1 MSSSQGSNE
10 SRIEYH
16 KRFRIEDDVMAVN
29 HPPRWFFVLVLV
41 AASFGA
47 ACKQSPTAPADVPL
61 GQPFDLRAGQS
72 AVVPGGLKVTF
83 DRVVSDSRCP
93 IDAIC
98 VTAGEARLA
107 LTLSA
112 ADAAPVL
119 REVRADSAAPEVS
132 YLAYT
137 IRVIALQ
144 PYPRSDRI
152 PAPEEF
158 VATFSVRR

>member
-1 MSSSQGSNE
+1 M
-10 SRIEYH
+10 
-16 KRFRIEDDVMAVN
+16 EDDAMAAN
-29 HPPRWFFVLVLV
+29 RSLRRVLVLV
-41 AASFGA
+41 LGAASFGA
-47 ACKQSPTAPADVPL
+47 ACRQSPTAPADVLL

-119 REVRADSAAPEVS
+119 REVRADSAAPEIS
-132 YLAYT
+132 FLAYT

-144 PYPRSDRI
+144 PYPRSDRR

>member
-16 KRFRIEDDVMAVN
+16 KRFRIEDDAMAAK
-29 HPPRWFFVLVLV
+29 HFGRGLVLVVV

-144 PYPRSDRI
+144 PYPRSDRT
-152 PAPEEF
+152 PTPEEF